1 MFHYSL
7 LLCSFNFFFTLYIP
21 LKVLL
26 YLYITFLKSSFPL
39 NYTFQ
44 YIYLSKI
51 LQITANLHAYIYFF

>member
-7 LLCSFNFFFTLYIP
+7 LLCSFNFIFTLFLP

-26 YLYITFLKSSFPL
+26 YLYITFLKSRFPL